1 MFTHSNI
8 QISMR
13 IKGFFTGIIIG
24 LPIYLIFS
32 CSSTPPS
39 NDTKTIS
46 RITTSTDSV
55 IILQT
60 LTVGA
65 ERLDQYLALLKNK
78 KIGMVVNH
86 TAMVNKTHLVDTLL
100 SLGVNIRKIYAP
112 EHGFRGTADAGEHVA
127 SYTDKKTGIA
137 VVSLYGSNK
146 KPSPEQLADVDIVIY
161 DIQDVGAR
169 FFTYI
174 STMYLVMESCA
185 ENNKQV
191 LILDRP
197 NPNGD
202 YVDGPVLDMKLKS
215 FVGMLPLPIVHGLT
229 VGELAQMIQGE
240 KWLKDS
246 LKCNFTVVPVLNYT
260 HKTEYI
266 LPIKP
271 SPNMPNNLAIRLYPS
286 LGLFEGTNVSV
297 GRGTYFPFQVL
308 GSPFTTDTA
317 FSFTPV
323 SIDGMS
329 KDPMHMNKKCYG
341 FDLRNIA
348 FNKEV
353 DLTYVIN
360 MYELTSDKVGYFGK
374 NNFFDK
380 LAGTTMLKQQL
391 IEKKSP
397 AEIKQTWQKDLL
409 IYKAMRKKYLL
420 YTDFE

>member
-1 MFTHSNI
+1 MFIHSNI

-13 IKGFFTGIIIG
+13 IKGFLTGIIVG

-39 NDTKTIS
+39 NDAKAIL
-46 RITTSTDSV
+46 RITTSIDSV
-55 IILQT
+55 VTLQS
-60 LTVGA
+60 LKVGA

-78 KIGMVVNH
+78 KVGMVVNH

-146 KPSPEQLADVDIVIY
+146 KPLPEQLADVDIMIY

-185 ENNKQV
+185 ENNKQL

-202 YVDGPVLDMKLKS
+202 YVDGPILDMKLKS

-229 VGELAQMIQGE
+229 VGELAGMIQGE

-246 LKCNFTVVPVLNYT
+246 LKCNFTVVSVLNYT
-260 HKTEYI
+260 HNTEYI

-271 SPNMPNNLAIRLYPS
+271 SPNMPNNQAIRLYPS

-341 FDLRNIA
+341 FDLRNVVYK
-348 FNKEV
+348 KEV
-353 DLTYVIN
+353 DLSYVIK
-360 MYELTSDKVGYFGK
+360 MYELTNDKIGYFGK

-380 LAGTTMLKQQL
+380 LAGTITLKQQL
-391 IEKKSP
+391 IEKKSA
-397 AEIKQTWQKDLL
+397 AEIKLTWQKDLL
-409 IYKAMRKKYLL
+409 VYKTMRKKYLL